1 MSNVDILIIGAG
13 PTGLT
18 LALELA
24 AQPSPPSIR
33 IIEST
38 PTRSDKSRAFVL
50 HPRTL
55 ELLARHT
62 SSSPSIIQKCI
73 EKGRFNDAIRFFAK
87 KSFVHELSFD
97 EGMVRD
103 CQFKNSLMISQ
114 ADTETAIEEALVRFG
129 VVVERGVKAENVR
142 QDEDGSGIT
151 AVLKIIDGEGR
162 EREEEVRCKYVV
174 GCDGAHSIVRKA
186 SEMKFEGGVYPQDFI
201 LADVRMK
208 WEQKTC
214 LSFFLG
220 NGFLGVF
227 PLADGIIR
235 LIVSRAKDKGKDD
248 EPTLQDFQDA
258 VNEFIPGETEI
269 YDPVWITRFRLHHR
283 IVNCYRKGRCF
294 VAGDAAHIHSPAGG
308 QGMNT
313 GMQDA
318 VNLAWKLASVLRGQ
332 SSDAL
337 LDTYDKER
345 RKVGLKLLNGTDRAF
360 EMMATS
366 NPVWLYLRNA
376 LVPWIVPWAMSNQ
389 DMVVARFRFISQL
402 GIRYRESSIVG
413 QASAWKGALRGG
425 DRAPD
430 GKLKGSRG
438 EKSVLGLCTGVNFH
452 ILLFSGIGDA
462 AVNDERLGEVE
473 LNFRKDGNDS
483 VKCHKILNNRVGDG
497 NANVDEDGKVHEL
510 YGFKDPG
517 YVLIRPDGYISFLG
531 TLNTMEE
538 LNIWVKK

>member
-1 MSNVDILIIGAG
+1 MPDLDILIIGAG

-24 AQPSPPSIR
+24 AQPCAPSIR

-38 PTRSDKSRAFVL
+38 PIRSDKSRAFVL

-55 ELLARHT
+55 ELLARHE
-62 SSSPSIIQKCI
+62 SHAPSLIEKCVA
-73 EKGRFNDAIRFFAK
+73 KGRFNDAIRFFVKRA
-87 KSFVHELSFD
+87 FVHELSFN

-103 CQFKNSLMISQ
+103 CRFKNSLMISQ
-114 ADTETAIEEALVRFG
+114 ADTEKVIEDALVGFG
-129 VVVERGVKAENVR
+129 VSVERGVRAESVR
-142 QDEDGSGIT
+142 QDEEGVS
-151 AVLKIIDGEGR
+151 AVLKIIEGDG

-174 GCDGAHSIVRKA
+174 GCDGAHSVVRKA
-186 SEMKFEGGVYPQDFI
+186 AGMKFEGGVYPQDFI
-201 LADVRMK
+201 LADVRVR
-208 WEQKTC
+208 WEQKKC

-220 NGFLGVF
+220 SGFLGVF

-235 LIVSRAKDKGKDD
+235 LIVSRAKDKGRDD

-258 VNEFIPGETEI
+258 MDEFVPGETEI

-283 IVNCYRKGRCF
+283 IVDSYRKGRCF

-332 SSDAL
+332 SCDAL
-337 LDTYDKER
+337 LDTYDEER

-366 NPVWLYLRNA
+366 NPIWLFLRNA
-376 LVPWIVPWAMSNQ
+376 LIPWVVPWAMSSQ
-389 DMVVARFRFISQL
+389 AMVEQRFRFVSQL
-402 GIRYRESSIVG
+402 GIRYRQSSIVG
-413 QASAWKGALRGG
+413 QASTWKGTLRGG

-430 GKLKGSRG
+430 GELKCSSSP
-438 EKSVLGLCTGVNFH
+438 KSVLGLCTGVGFH
-452 ILLFSGIGDA
+452 LLLFSGIGDE
-462 AVNDERLGEVE
+462 AVDDERLQEIGSD
-473 LNFRKDGNDS
+473 FRKNCDDS
-483 VKCHKILNNRVGDG
+483 VTYHKILSAVVAGG
-497 NANVDEDGKVHEL
+497 NANVDEDGKVHAL
-510 YGFKDPG
+510 YGFNDAG
-517 YVLIRPDGYISFLG
+517 YVLIRPDGYISHLG
-531 TLNTMEE
+531 TLNTIEK
-538 LNIWVKK
+538 LNIWVNK